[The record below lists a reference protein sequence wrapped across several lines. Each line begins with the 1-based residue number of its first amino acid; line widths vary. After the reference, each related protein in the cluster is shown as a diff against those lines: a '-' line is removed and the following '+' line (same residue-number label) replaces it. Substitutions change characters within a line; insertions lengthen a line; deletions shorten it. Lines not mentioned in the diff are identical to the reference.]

1 MTTARFLALVLSFS
15 PLLTSADY
23 TAAERRHWAFQPR
36 SNPTIPTLQGVTNP
50 VDAFIRA
57 RLAKEGLQPSAPADK
72 VRLIRRVYFDLTGL
86 PPAPQEVDAFVAD
99 KSPNAF
105 AKVVDGLL
113 ASPRYGE
120 RWAQHWLDLVRFAE
134 SDGFEYDTHRPDA
147 WRYRDYVIRSFNQ
160 DKPFNQFVTEQLA
173 GDEIDPQNHELR
185 IASGFN
191 RLAALRKNAG
201 NQEVASSRNEVLTE
215 MTNIVGSA
223 FLGVTVGCAR
233 CHDHKFDPIRQK
245 DYYRMQAHFA
255 AVHAFE
261 VPLASTE
268 EQNAWKSRKEAVDKE
283 VKEIKAR
290 MKGLT
295 GEDLT
300 RMQAMLKQAED
311 KTPEPLPA
319 LFSVSNDYEK
329 FKPVHVLHRGEYTK
343 PGEEVHPRSLGVLLP
358 DGAPEL
364 GVEVR
369 APRTELAKWITDAS
383 NPLTARVLVNRIW
396 THHFGRGIVGTPNDF
411 GRMGQR
417 PTHPELLD
425 FLANEMVAGGWK
437 WKPIHR
443 MILLSQTYQQ
453 SSQTQDA
460 AAVEKDPDVK
470 LLWKFP
476 KRRLEAEE
484 IRDAMLAAAGKLN
497 LKEGGPSVMLPVE
510 QELVNLLYKP
520 SQWVVPQDAKELD
533 RRSVYLMAKRN
544 LRLPFMEVF
553 DSADLLISCPRRDAS
568 THAPQALELL
578 NGRISNGMADA
589 LAARLIEHAGKD
601 STKQISLAWKW
612 VAGRDPSPT
621 ERKLAETFLNKQ
633 PLREF
638 ALAMFNLNAFLYVE

>member
-1 MTTARFLALVLSFS
+1 MKMRTPLYVLAIAACLHA
-15 PLLTSADY
+15 ADY
-23 TAAERRHWAFQPR
+23 TAAERRHWAFQKR
-36 SNPTIPTLQGVTNP
+36 SEPAIPAIAGVTSP

-57 RLAKEGLQPSAPADK
+57 LLKKEGLQPSAKADR

-86 PPAPQEVDAFVAD
+86 PPTPQEVDAFVAD
-99 KSPNAF
+99 RSPDAY
-105 AKVVDGLL
+105 AKVVDRLL

-120 RWAQHWLDLVRFAE
+120 RWAQHWLDVVRFAE

-160 DKPFNQFVTEQLA
+160 DKPFNQFITEQLA
-173 GDEIDPQNHELR
+173 GDEIDAANQEYR
-185 IASGFN
+185 IAAGFN

-255 AVHAFE
+255 AVHENE
-261 VPLASTE
+261 VPLASVE
-268 EQNAWKSRKEAVDKE
+268 EQNAWKAKKDAVDAEMKA
-283 VKEIKAR
+283 IKAQ
-290 MKGLT
+290 MKGLK
-295 GEDLT
+295 GDDLM
-300 RMQAMLKQAED
+300 RMQAKLKETEAKVPD
-311 KTPEPLPA
+311 PLPA
-319 LFSVSNDYEK
+319 LYSVHNDYEK

-343 PGEEVHPRSLGVLLP
+343 PGDEVHPRSLGVLLE

-364 GVEVR
+364 GADVKN
-369 APRTELAKWITDAS
+369 PRTHLAQWITDAN
-383 NPLTARVLVNRIW
+383 NPLTARVAVNRIW
-396 THHFGRGIVGTPNDF
+396 HYHFGRGLVATPNDF

-417 PTHPELLD
+417 PSHPELLD
-425 FLANEMVAGGWK
+425 YLANRFVEGGWK

-443 MILLSQTYQQ
+443 MILLSETYQQ
-453 SSQTQDA
+453 SSQTQSA
-460 AAVEKDPDVK
+460 AATEKDPDDK
-470 LLWKFP
+470 LLWRFP

-484 IRDAMLAAAGKLN
+484 IRDAMLVASGRLN
-497 LKEGGPSVMLPVE
+497 TKEGGPSIMLPVD
-510 QELVNLLYKP
+510 QELINLLYKP
-520 SQWVVPQDAKELD
+520 SQWVVAADPKEHD
-533 RRSVYLMAKRN
+533 RRSVYLLAKRN

-553 DSADLLISCPRRDAS
+553 DSADLLLSCPRREAS

-578 NGRISNGMADA
+578 NGHISNGMADA
-589 LAARLIEHAGKD
+589 LTARLIEYAGK
-601 STKQISLAWKW
+601 SPSKQVTYAWRW
-612 VAGRDPSPT
+612 VTGREPSAA
-621 ERKLAETFLNKQ
+621 ERKISEAFLQKQ